1 MANWTEREDD
11 NYLGELFLI
20 GAYQTPFLNMIGGL
34 DGARSKVTRSFSFPT
49 SQPWSLSSASQP
61 NISEDTSVAAG
72 TATTVTR
79 SQVLNTVQIF
89 QETVEVSY
97 AKQSTYGEI
106 AGLAS
111 TETVGGQPVKDEMA
125 FQRLAALKQI
135 AIDADFTFMQGAY
148 VASSTPSGDTAPRS
162 RGMLTAVSA
171 NEVDASGADLTK
183 AMVNELMKE
192 MAENGAVFENMV
204 LFCNAFQKQ
213 AISDIYGYAPESRT
227 VGGVNVQQ
235 IYTDFAPLGVI
246 YTPHI
251 PTDDILIAD
260 MNYCYPVFC
269 PVPGKGLLFYEDL
282 AQNAASIRGQM
293 YGQIGLDHGP
303 ETYHGKITDLSTS

>member
-11 NYLGELFLI
+11 NYLGLLFLI

-34 DGARSKVTRSFSFPT
+34 DGARSKVVTSFSFPT
-49 SQPWSLSSASQP
+49 SQPWSLTAASQP

-97 AKQSTYGEI
+97 AKQSTFGEI
-106 AGLAS
+106 SGLSAI
-111 TETVGGQPVKDEMA
+111 GNQPVSDEMA
-125 FQRLAALKQI
+125 FQRRAALKQI

-162 RGMLTAVSA
+162 RGMLTAISTS
-171 NEVDASGADLTK
+171 EVAAAAADLTK
-183 AMVNELMKE
+183 AMVNELMKK
-192 MAENGAVFENMV
+192 MAEAGAVFENMV

-213 AISDIYGYAPESRT
+213 AISDIYGYAPENRT
-227 VGGVNVQQ
+227 VGGVNIQQ
-235 IYTDFAPLGVI
+235 IYTDFAPLGVV
-246 YTPHI
+246 YTPNI

-303 ETYHGKITDLSTS
+303 ENYHGKVTNLSVS